1 MKYKETRILKIRNV
15 EVSLNSNLEVIAIY
29 LIIRWYLFK
38 HEKKNKVVL
47 KQCKRQ
53 IHRGSN

>member
-38 HEKKNKVVL
+38 HEKK
-47 KQCKRQ
+47 KQSCAKTV
-53 IHRGSN
+53 